1 MRYTLASL
9 FAGLVAATLA
19 FAPPA
24 VRAQDGLTAA
34 EELVEKARLTVLRIP
49 REEEMRYT
57 VPNLMRQAKAIVVFP
72 ALLKGAFFIGGQGGS
87 GVLMTRDASGTWS
100 NPAFYTMGSVSFGLQ
115 IGGQSSE
122 AILVIMTDKGLK
134 SVMEDQVKLGAD
146 ISAAAGPVG
155 MGASAA
161 TTTAFGA
168 DIYTYS
174 MTQGLFIGGSLD
186 GAVMARR
193 DDWNESFYGPG
204 ATVNAI
210 VNERRFGNHKADA
223 LLAAVAEVTASG
235 MGTGAPVQPSQQQS
249 PGAPVQ
255 LQNNAPRPAGAYT
268 PGQIETQPLQVER
281 PR

>member
-1 MRYTLASL
+1 MRYMVTAV
-9 FAGLVAATLA
+9 FAGLMAAAMAIT
-19 FAPPA
+19 APA
-24 VRAQDGLTAA
+24 ARAQDGLSAA
-34 EELVEKARLTVLRIP
+34 EEMVEKARLTVMRIP

-72 ALLKGAFFIGGQGGS
+72 SLLKGAFFIGGQGGS
-87 GVLMTRDASGTWS
+87 GVLMTRDANGSWS
-100 NPAFYTMGSVSFGLQ
+100 NPAFYTMGAVSFGLQ

-122 AILVIMTDKGLK
+122 AILVIMTDKGLQ
-134 SVMEDQVKLGAD
+134 SVMKDQVKLGAD

-174 MTQGLFIGGSLD
+174 MNQGLFIGGSLE
-186 GAVMARR
+186 GAVIARR

-210 VNERRFGNHKADA
+210 VMERRFGNRKADP
-223 LLAAVAEVTASG
+223 LRQAVADVTGSG
-235 MGTGAPVQPSQQQS
+235 MGSGVPTQPAQQDGAPM
-249 PGAPVQ
+249 Q
-255 LQNNAPRPAGAYT
+255 LQQNNSMQSGGYSRDA
-268 PGQIETQPLQVER
+268 IETQPLQVDR

>member
-1 MRYTLASL
+1 MRHTITCL
-9 FAGLVAATLA
+9 FAGLIAATMA
-19 FAPPA
+19 FAAPA
-24 VRAQDGLTAA
+24 ARAQDGMTAA
-34 EELVEKARLTVLRIP
+34 EELVEKARLTVMRIP
-49 REEEMRYT
+49 REEEMRHT

-72 ALLKGAFFIGGQGGS
+72 TLLKGAFFIGGQGGS
-87 GVLMTRDASGTWS
+87 GVLMTRDASGVWS
-100 NPAFYTMGSVSFGLQ
+100 HPAFYTMGSVSFGLQ
-115 IGGQSSE
+115 IGGQASE
-122 AILVIMTDKGLK
+122 AILVIMSDKGLK
-134 SVMEDQVKLGAD
+134 AVMDNQVKLGAD

-186 GAVMARR
+186 GAVIARR

-210 VNERRFGNHKADA
+210 VNERRFGNRKSDP
-223 LLAAVAEVTASG
+223 LREAVAEVTGSG
-235 MGTGAPVQPSQQQS
+235 MGSGTPMQPAQAPQ
-249 PGAPVQ
+249 GGPVQ
-255 LQNNAPRPAGAYT
+255 LQDNSMQSGASTYRG
-268 PGQIETQPLQVER
+268 PIETQPLQVDR